1 MGNLGRRLVDWG
13 FTDVRGVS
21 GGWIGITWIWNI
33 VWFFPLDG
41 VKFGVR
47 ALVKMFNNRRSKRVA
62 APVDMT
68 VTRTQS
74 RHESLYSNR
83 VSFLKRAQRSV
94 GLGNKKVNI
103 SNAELQRFSSRQASQ
118 SGAALRA

>member
-1 MGNLGRRLVDWG
+1 MVKAWNKRRGKGPEAIKPV
-13 FTDVRGVS
+13 
-21 GGWIGITWIWNI
+21 
-33 VWFFPLDG
+33 DG
-41 VKFGVR
+41 V
-47 ALVKMFNNRRSKRVA
+47 
-62 APVDMT
+62 P

-103 SNAELQRFSSRQASQ
+103 SQQELQRFSSRQATQ